1 MILQGK
7 RIIVTGGVTGIGR
20 ATTLACA
27 REGASVVSMSTAAPD
42 RHRVT
47 RIADQIADSG
57 KGRYRHLQT
66 DLGDRAAVDAAF
78 ADATDWLGGLDGLVH
93 SAATQTIKP
102 AEEVT
107 DDDIMADLRV
117 STFGMVY
124 ANQAA
129 FPHLKQAGGGSI
141 VNITSYVAIGGT
153 ENLAA
158 YGLAKGGVNGWSFV
172 LARDWGKHMIRVN
185 LMAPVVATTGFQAW
199 YEAQTPEKQRESD
212 EGRKQSIAL
221 GGRMG
226 TAEDA
231 ADVNVFLLSDLSRY
245 LTGQIFYADGGKAF
259 GR

>member
-1 MILQGK
+1 MILESK

-27 REGASVVSMSTAAPD
+27 REGASVVSLSTAAPD

-47 RIADQIADSG
+47 RIAEQIADG
-57 KGRYRHLQT
+57 GTGRYMHLQV
-66 DLGDRAAVDAAF
+66 DMGDRAAVDTAF
-78 ADATDWLGGLDGLVH
+78 AEATDWLGGLDGLVH

-102 AEEVT
+102 AEQVT

-129 FPHLKQAGGGSI
+129 FPHLRDKGGSI

-172 LARDWGKHMIRVN
+172 LAREWGKHMIRVN

-199 YEAQTPEKQRESD
+199 YDAQTPEKQRESD
-212 EGRKQSIAL
+212 EGRRQTLAL
-221 GGRMG
+221 GGKMG
-226 TAEDA
+226 TAEEA
-231 ADVNVFLLSDLSRY
+231 ADINVFLLSDLSRY